1 MCSELLQNEGPLLS
15 RLVSAQRVEEDAVS
29 YPQID
34 VWANALVAH
43 AHRLP
48 GCLIWP
54 VGAPAERIA
63 GLAVARA
70 RGRIEV
76 GLWNEAVEAR
86 TVLLFAVAG
95 VTPLSLM
102 LVGEQLR
109 RRGAAEVHACGV
121 AITGAADSDGLD
133 SFQSLA

>member
-1 MCSELLQNEGPLLS
+1 MFPALLQNEGPLLS
-15 RLVSAQRVEEDAVS
+15 RLVGAQRVEEEAVQ
-29 YPQID
+29 YPQIEM
-34 VWANALVAH
+34 WANALVTRA
-43 AHRLP
+43 RQLP

-63 GLAVARA
+63 GVAVARA
-70 RGRIEV
+70 RGRIDI
-76 GLWNEAVEAR
+76 GLWNETVEAR

-121 AITGAADSDGLD
+121 AITGAADAD
-133 SFQSLA
+133 